1 MSNCFYCNQGEH
13 SAVECQE
20 KELAED
26 VEGIHDILQSARSL
40 PNSALFDLPTMQK
53 NALWGH
59 SVFSQY
65 LIFTGHAE
73 MLKKEY
79 GRGVKCEDADA
90 KDFYERGVDFLLHDS
105 VSEAVSCLKRSIK
118 LAPDFCAPHVA
129 FAYCLIEK
137 ADYGAAEASILEALR
152 LSPTNRISSYLQV
165 MLARFCQCSGKTEEA
180 IEFANKAVNADSSF
194 FLPFYQLAILH
205 SSLGD
210 VEKVVQDLTKLEPK
224 NSALFAGFFIEA
236 EVLSIRSKLVESME
250 AELRKREV
258 KIKEI
263 ILNAEKLL
271 GEALAEEG
279 NLFAPHNFKIAELK
293 IKEAKK
299 SSYESFQGATDAMRD
314 AEDAILYLDT
324 VKGLTKT
331 RKILTEKA
339 VESFF
344 KSTKKA
350 GLTSGVLVS
359 GWAFVLGGFL
369 GIIRYSFYSE
379 PPLYILFWGL
389 GVAVLAFFI
398 LQFNCIVLLLK
409 YKKSFMKK
417 YVESFKSQ
425 KMDDLF
431 QKEVSSYGSRKDKR
445 EEIRNSLF

>member
-1 MSNCFYCNQGEH
+1 MSNCFYCNQEEH

-26 VEGIHDILQSARSL
+26 VGNVHDILQNARSL
-40 PNSALFDLPTMQK
+40 PSSALFDLPTMQK
-53 NALWGH
+53 TPLWGH

-65 LIFTGHAE
+65 LLFSGHAE
-73 MLKKEY
+73 MLEKEC
-79 GRGVKCEDADA
+79 GLGVTCANSDAR
-90 KDFYERGVDFLLHDS
+90 DFYERGVDFLLHDS
-105 VSEAVSCLKRSIK
+105 VSESMSCLKRSAK
-118 LAPDFCAPHVA
+118 LAPDFFAPHIA
-129 FAYCLIEK
+129 LAYCLIEK
-137 ADYGAAEASILEALR
+137 GDYEAAEASIASAVS
-152 LSPTNRISSYLQV
+152 LSPTSRISSYLYIV
-165 MLARFCQCSGKTEEA
+165 LARLYQCSGRLEEA
-180 IEFANKAVNADSSF
+180 VEFADKAVNSDRNF
-194 FLPFYQLAILH
+194 FLPLYHLAILH
-205 SSLGD
+205 SSLGN
-210 VEKVVQDLTKLEPK
+210 VEKVVQNLTKLEGK

-236 EVLSIRSKLVESME
+236 EVSSIRSVLIESME
-250 AELRKREV
+250 TELKKREL

-271 GEALAEEG
+271 QEALAEEG

-299 SSYESFQGATDAMRD
+299 SSYESFQGAAYAMRD

-331 RKILTEKA
+331 RKVLTEKA

-344 KSTKKA
+344 KSTRKA

-369 GIIRYSFYSE
+369 GIMRYSFYSE
-379 PPLYILFWGL
+379 PPIYILYWGI
-389 GVAVLAFFI
+389 GIAVLAFFI
-398 LQFNCIVLLLK
+398 LQFNCILLLLK
-409 YKKSFMKK
+409 YKKSFMKR

-431 QKEVSSYGSRKDKR
+431 QKEVSLYGSRRDKK
-445 EEIRNSLF
+445 EEIRHSLF